1 MIIYNI
7 DEFPEHLKAIADA
20 NKTALTETLRAH
32 FEIAIDSDVIM
43 SSHERIKHMMDSFKI
58 PVSDDMSYNRF
69 YFNAQ
74 KDLEGE
80 AAKDAVKTQTIP
92 VLPTIEEIHALAR
105 ERYDEKKAKDLVKE
119 QAKAEKEAKK
129 QK

>member
-1 MIIYNI
+1 MIIYTI
-7 DEFPEHLKAIADA
+7 DDFPAHLKEIADA
-20 NKTALTETLRAH
+20 NKAALTDTIRAN
-32 FEIAIDSDVIM
+32 FEIAIVSDVIM
-43 SSHERIKHMMDSFKI
+43 SSEERIERMMDSFKI

-74 KDLEGE
+74 KDLEGD
-80 AAKDAVKTQTIP
+80 AAKDAFKKQIIP
-92 VLPTIEEIHALAR
+92 ELPTIEEIHALAR
-105 ERYDEKKAKDLVKE
+105 KRYDEKNAKDLIKE

>member
-1 MIIYNI
+1 MIIYTI
-7 DEFPEHLKAIADA
+7 DEFPPHLKEIADA
-20 NKTALTETLRAH
+20 KKAALTDTLRAN
-32 FEIAIDSDVIM
+32 FDIAIASDVIM
-43 SSHERIKHMMDSFKI
+43 SSDERIERMLDSFKI
-58 PVSDDMSYNRF
+58 PVSDDMSYNRY

-80 AAKDAVKTQTIP
+80 AAKDAVKKQIIP
-92 VLPTIEEIHALAR
+92 VLPTIEDIHVLAR
-105 ERYDEKKAKDLVKE
+105 KRYDEKNAKDLVKE